1 MNRHISGLL
10 RGALVLLLNLIGFG
24 SLAAHQLPLKGTIVD
39 AADGSTLIGASI
51 YIASID
57 QGTVTDVDGNFS
69 FSLEV
74 GTYQA
79 EVRYV
84 GYKTLQ
90 LQINPADFNGNLTVK
105 LHSETEVLD
114 DVTVVSTVRKNSD
127 LALIRQ
133 LRANTMVTSGIS
145 AQQIKRSV
153 DNNASEVIKRIPGIT
168 LMDSKYVM
176 VRGLSQRYNNVWMN
190 GASVPGS
197 EPDSRAFSFDL
208 IPSGQIDNLMIVKS
222 PAPEYPADFS
232 GGFIHIATKDIP
244 EQNDF
249 SISLGGTLND
259 QTHFRPFTY
268 YKGGNTDFLGFD
280 GGFRALRG
288 NFPAIVDDN
297 DPALITRLTQSGFN
311 NRWAL
316 SQQKPVAD
324 VKLLTSVNHTFRFG
338 NGEKLG
344 LIGALNYE
352 HKYQRVVD
360 MINNRYGLRNWI
372 ADEPSFDNE
381 YKDDQYGITSI
392 LGGLCNIAFT
402 PNATSNYALKNTV
415 NVIGLNRYTFR
426 DGYQN
431 LSQKYLQ
438 QQQEYLYN
446 SRLTYSGQLNGSWT
460 LSEPSQLK
468 ACIGYSFANNDRP
481 DRRRINREQN
491 DNEVDP
497 HYGQF
502 RIDQNE
508 ISRDF
513 SYLGEHIFSAKAD
526 YQYKF
531 TLGATENSLKV
542 GLYGEHRRRSYTNR
556 IFYYRWNNDNVP
568 VDFEYRD
575 PVEGV
580 LLDANYDAEKLYIHE
595 EVDQRNSYKGRSWQ
609 TAAYAGYNI
618 AVGAFNAY
626 AGVRYEFNRMQLIS
640 NAYLREE
647 GTETTN
653 HDDGG
658 LYPSVNLSYD
668 VAKDHKIRLSYGM
681 TVNRPEFREL
691 SRSIYYDFDLF
702 SNVGGNPDLKPAKIH
717 NIDLRYEWYPS
728 QTELVSLA
736 FFYKHFRNPIEWSYF
751 VTGGSYLYYFRNALK
766 ADNLGIE
773 LEVNKELDF
782 IGLKGLSLR
791 FNAAYIHSKVAFPEG
806 SQEDDRPM
814 QGQSPFI
821 VNAMLFYRNEPT
833 GLSAALQYNIIGK
846 RIVGVGRSDQSQ
858 TGLINNA
865 IPDSYEM
872 PRHSLDLALG
882 WEFAKN
888 WNLKL
893 KIKNLLNSKLRYVQ
907 FPKGILPDGTHKSAE
922 EVTKEYKLGR
932 SFGITLGYSFR

>member
-1 MNRHISGLL
+1 MTQKRRKLMNRHISGLL

-57 QGTVTDVDGNFS
+57 QGTVTDIDGNFS

-90 LQINPADFNGNLTVK
+90 LQINPSDFNGNLTVK
-105 LHSETEVLD
+105 LYSETEVLD

-133 LRANTMVTSGIS
+133 VRTNTMVTSGIS

-344 LIGALNYE
+344 LIAALNYE

-513 SYLGEHIFSAKAD
+513 S
-526 YQYKF
+526 
-531 TLGATENSLKV
+531 
-542 GLYGEHRRRSYTNR
+542 
-556 IFYYRWNNDNVP
+556 
-568 VDFEYRD
+568 
-575 PVEGV
+575 
-580 LLDANYDAEKLYIHE
+580 
-595 EVDQRNSYKGRSWQ
+595 
-609 TAAYAGYNI
+609 
-618 AVGAFNAY
+618 
-626 AGVRYEFNRMQLIS
+626 
-640 NAYLREE
+640 
-647 GTETTN
+647 
-653 HDDGG
+653 
-658 LYPSVNLSYD
+658 
-668 VAKDHKIRLSYGM
+668 
-681 TVNRPEFREL
+681 
-691 SRSIYYDFDLF
+691 
-702 SNVGGNPDLKPAKIH
+702 
-717 NIDLRYEWYPS
+717 
-728 QTELVSLA
+728 
-736 FFYKHFRNPIEWSYF
+736 
-751 VTGGSYLYYFRNALK
+751 
-766 ADNLGIE
+766 
-773 LEVNKELDF
+773 
-782 IGLKGLSLR
+782 
-791 FNAAYIHSKVAFPEG
+791 
-806 SQEDDRPM
+806 
-814 QGQSPFI
+814 
-821 VNAMLFYRNEPT
+821 
-833 GLSAALQYNIIGK
+833 
-846 RIVGVGRSDQSQ
+846 
-858 TGLINNA
+858 
-865 IPDSYEM
+865 
-872 PRHSLDLALG
+872 
-882 WEFAKN
+882 
-888 WNLKL
+888 
-893 KIKNLLNSKLRYVQ
+893 
-907 FPKGILPDGTHKSAE
+907 
-922 EVTKEYKLGR
+922 
-932 SFGITLGYSFR
+932 